1 MFKSRAI
8 SFCATSQLS
17 FYYGLYN
24 NHNNNIYNLKV
35 NRIKR
40 DQPYLKMFQAA
51 SDFKTSPYGIL
62 ILSPRFGGGGGGGGG
77 GGRYGC
83 SLSGCLVPLLSSRKL
98 PSEMAI
104 ATAPKASKPPIIPD
118 CSR

>member
-1 MFKSRAI
+1 MFKSQANR
-8 SFCATSQLS
+8 FCATSQLS

-77 GGRYGC
+77 DGGRYGH
-83 SLSGCLVPLLSSRKL
+83 SLSGSLVPLLSS
-98 PSEMAI
+98 
-104 ATAPKASKPPIIPD
+104 
-118 CSR
+118 

>member
-1 MFKSRAI
+1 MFNSQAI

-35 NRIKR
+35 NRIKC

-62 ILSPRFGGGGGGGGG
+62 ILSPHFGGGGGGGGG
-77 GGRYGC
+77 DGGGDGGRYGR
-83 SLSGCLVPLLSSRKL
+83 SLSGSLVPLLSS
-98 PSEMAI
+98 
-104 ATAPKASKPPIIPD
+104 
-118 CSR
+118 

>member
-1 MFKSRAI
+1 MFKSQAI

-51 SDFKTSPYGIL
+51 P
-62 ILSPRFGGGGGGGGG
+62 LSM
-77 GGRYGC
+77 
-83 SLSGCLVPLLSSRKL
+83 V
-98 PSEMAI
+98 
-104 ATAPKASKPPIIPD
+104 
-118 CSR
+118 

>member
-1 MFKSRAI
+1 MFKSQAI

-62 ILSPRFGGGGGGGGG
+62 ILSPHFGGGGGGDGGG
-77 GGRYGC
+77 DGGRYGS
-83 SLSGCLVPLLSSRKL
+83 SLSGSLVPLLSS
-98 PSEMAI
+98 
-104 ATAPKASKPPIIPD
+104 
-118 CSR
+118 

>member
-1 MFKSRAI
+1 MFKSQAI

-40 DQPYLKMFQAA
+40 DQPDLKMFQAA
-51 SDFKTSPYGIL
+51 SDFKTSPYGIH
-62 ILSPRFGGGGGGGGG
+62 ILSPCFGGGGGGGGG
-77 GGRYGC
+77 GDGGRYGR
-83 SLSGCLVPLLSSRKL
+83 SLSGSLVPLLSS
-98 PSEMAI
+98 
-104 ATAPKASKPPIIPD
+104 
-118 CSR
+118 

>member
-24 NHNNNIYNLKV
+24 NHNNNIYTLKV

-62 ILSPRFGGGGGGGGG
+62 ILSPCFGGGGGGG

-98 PSEMAI
+98 PSENGHSNC
-104 ATAPKASKPPIIPD
+104 TKSLKTSNHTRLS
-118 CSR
+118 SR